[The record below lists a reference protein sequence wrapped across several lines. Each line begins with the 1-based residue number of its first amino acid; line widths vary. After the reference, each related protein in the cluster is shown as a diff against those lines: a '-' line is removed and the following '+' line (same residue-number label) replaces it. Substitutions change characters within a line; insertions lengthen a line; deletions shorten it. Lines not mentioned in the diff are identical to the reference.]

1 MAYSKEILDWIPG
14 WSEDGTDITI
24 AAFATAF
31 PEMTAEDADT
41 EEIPPTGDIAEV
53 WYAIN
58 HAMYDKWAAQA
69 TADKPSNWTLNK
81 SSSTNSTT
89 GKVKVTFSAQFTT
102 TVAVGCQTVDD
113 EEA

>member
-24 AAFATAF
+24 AALTTAF
-31 PEMTAEDADT
+31 PEMTAVEADT
-41 EEIPPTGDIAEV
+41 EGETPTGDIAEV
-53 WYAIN
+53 WFAMC
-58 HAMYDKWAAQA
+58 HAMHEKWAAQK
-69 TADKPSNWTLNK
+69 TADKPSNWTLSK

-113 EEA
+113 ET